1 MPPWPSLAPLSVEA
15 SKKTFSIN
23 KRLHSSPSLSMS
35 AIRVPLS
42 EPRYSSTEPAHAQP
56 QIVFT
61 RQLWER
67 TMPATDTND
76 IGTGSEGFSSVSG
89 DQAVSRSRRPS
100 STVPI
105 PPHPQ
110 PSPTLSRPSDTPL
123 TPEESP
129 PFRSS
134 RKRSAD
140 TLEKDDHFAHS
151 PSHTR
156 DSSGDSPSFCLCQP
170 EPKVPRPRN
179 GEPLSKS
186 HFCDKAA
193 C

>member
-1 MPPWPSLAPLSVEA
+1 
-15 SKKTFSIN
+15 
-23 KRLHSSPSLSMS
+23 MS

-42 EPRYSSTEPAHAQP
+42 EPRYTSAESAHSQP

-67 TMPATDTND
+67 TMPATDTSD
-76 IGTGSEGFSSVSG
+76 TSTGSHSVSIG
-89 DQAVSRSRRPS
+89 RDRTRKLPSVVPLPSHSHSHSR
-100 STVPI
+100 
-105 PPHPQ
+105 
-110 PSPTLSRPSDTPL
+110 PSPTHSRVSDTPL

-140 TLEKDDHFAHS
+140 TLDQDEAFDIS

-156 DSSGDSPSFCLCQP
+156 DNSGDSSISFCLCQP

-179 GEPLSKS
+179 GGPLLFFHIILK
-186 HFCDKAA
+186 
-193 C
+193 